1 MSQDLVNSY
10 EGGVGKVITQ
20 GMRINKTAAQT
31 VLGTI
36 RNLAVGRQ
44 IVYAKVG
51 AAAISAATL
60 CQAKAG
66 VASFGICPAGATASV
81 GAKKVNLVVT
91 AAITADQFQDGF
103 LVVQCGAGEGYSY
116 MVDYHLSAAATDLS
130 LNVALKDGLE
140 VALTTLSICSL
151 VENKC
156 AAIIKVPAAGVTG
169 SLVGV
174 GLCTGSVNSFV
185 WLGKKG
191 PFLCINNTS
200 AITVGAVLCAGS
212 AAGTV
217 DMIFSAALTT
227 NPVVGRSMQTAANG
241 TSCRLLVDLDL

>member
-20 GMRINKTAAQT
+20 GMRVNKTASQT

-51 AAAISAATL
+51 AAAISASTL

-66 VASFGICPAGATASV
+66 VAGFGIMPAGASASI
-81 GAKKVNLVVT
+81 GAKKVNLVNT
-91 AAITADQFQDGF
+91 AAMTADQFQDGF
-103 LVVQCGAGEGYSY
+103 LVVQCGTGSGYSY
-116 MVDYHLSAAATDLS
+116 MVDYHLSAAVTDLS
-130 LNVALKDGLE
+130 VNIALKDGLE
-140 VALTTLSICSL
+140 VALTTASICSL
-151 VENKC
+151 VENKF
-156 AAIIKVPAAGVTG
+156 AAIIKLPAGGATG
-169 SLVGV
+169 PLVGV
-174 GLCTGSVNSFV
+174 GLCTGSVNSYV

-191 PFLCINNTS
+191 PFLCINNSS
-200 AITVGAVLCAGS
+200 AITVGAQLCAGS

-217 DMIFSAALTT
+217 DMILSAALTV
-227 NPVVGRSMQTAANG
+227 NPVVGRAMQSGANSG
-241 TSCRLLVDLDL
+241 GAKLLVDLDL

>member
-20 GMRINKTAAQT
+20 GMRVNKTAAQT

-60 CQAKAG
+60 CQSKAPTAG
-66 VASFGICPAGATASV
+66 LGIMPCGATASI
-81 GAKKVNLVVT
+81 GAKSVNLVNT
-91 AAITADQFQDGF
+91 ADITKDQFQDGF
-103 LVVQCGAGEGYSY
+103 LVVHCGTGTGYSY
-116 MVDYHLSAAATDLS
+116 MIDYHLSADASDLS
-130 LNVALKDGLE
+130 INIALKDGLE
-140 VALTTLSICSL
+140 VALTTASICSL
-151 VENKC
+151 VENKYNGVI
-156 AAIIKVPAAGVTG
+156 AAVAGGAT
-169 SLVGV
+169 STPVGV

-191 PFLCINNTS
+191 PFLCISDTLS
-200 AITVGAVLCAGS
+200 ITAGKRVVVGS

-217 DMIFSAALTT
+217 AQNETANFTKGIVGVAMQSAA
-227 NPVVGRSMQTAANG
+227 ANSG
-241 TSCRLLVDLDL
+241 ARFLVDLDL